1 MATMKDVAKKAG
13 VGLGT
18 VSRVI
23 NNHPSVKDATRVKV
37 QKAIKELDYSPNI
50 IARNLKVS
58 QSETI
63 ALIIPTIWHPF
74 FSEFAYYVEENVSKR
89 GFKLVLCN
97 SDKNYQKEVEYL
109 EMLKQN
115 KVAGI
120 IAITYNDIDNYVSSN
135 LPIVSV
141 DRHFSEDVVYV
152 TSDNYN
158 GGKMAVNKL
167 IENGCKKLAF
177 IGTTSTR
184 PTDVKNRKIGFKDE
198 CIRQIIEYTIFDE
211 KEPVENLE
219 KKIENYIDENRDID
233 GIFAINDF
241 VGLTIIKILGRKG
254 IKIPEDIKIIGYD
267 GVKMSTEQEFLIS
280 TIRQPVERMAKRA
293 VDSIFDILENNIE
306 NKRRVLPVT
315 YVKGSTTII

>member
-167 IENGCKKLAF
+167 IENGCKK
-177 IGTTSTR
+177 
-184 PTDVKNRKIGFKDE
+184 
-198 CIRQIIEYTIFDE
+198 
-211 KEPVENLE
+211 
-219 KKIENYIDENRDID
+219 
-233 GIFAINDF
+233 
-241 VGLTIIKILGRKG
+241 
-254 IKIPEDIKIIGYD
+254 
-267 GVKMSTEQEFLIS
+267 
-280 TIRQPVERMAKRA
+280 
-293 VDSIFDILENNIE
+293 
-306 NKRRVLPVT
+306 
-315 YVKGSTTII
+315 